1 MVSPTQTRRAF
12 TLIELLVV
20 IAIIAIL
27 IGLLLPAV
35 QKVREAAA
43 RMSCQNNLKQIGLGL
58 HNFHDAASMLP
69 MGGTQSPAG
78 GYGHSWWIL
87 ILPHLEQGNVFNQFD
102 IKGTIN
108 GPHTGLVY
116 SGTNQFNGTL
126 LAGTGQPM
134 LFCPAS
140 PLPRFVLVGSIA
152 GNTQGVASPTYTG
165 IAGGIGHPTA
175 LNRDGETYAHNGIGI
190 TSRGGMLASH
200 EAHKFLDATDG
211 LSNTMIVAEQSDFC
225 RNSAKAPIDCR
236 SDFGHSFSMGPGPA
250 GENRHW
256 NVTSVRYAINNK
268 TWENK
273 GVGDTYYGQNR
284 PIQSAHASGANVL
297 MADGS
302 VRLLT
307 DATTLQTLYNLAN
320 RDDGNVVNF

>member
-1 MVSPTQTRRAF
+1 MLFTTRTRGAF

-27 IGLLLPAV
+27 IRLLLPAV

-58 HNFHDAASMLP
+58 HNFHDANERLP
-69 MGGTQSPAG
+69 HGGTQSPAS
-78 GYGHSWWIL
+78 GYGHSWWLL
-87 ILPHLEQGNVFNQFD
+87 ILPHLEQDNTFRQLD
-102 IKGTIN
+102 LKGTTSA
-108 GPHTGLVY
+108 HTGLVY
-116 SGTNQFNGTL
+116 SGTNQANGTL
-126 LAGTGQPM
+126 LAGKGQPM

-152 GNTQGVASPTYTG
+152 GSTAGVASPTYTG
-165 IAGGIGHPTA
+165 IAGGIGHSTA
-175 LNRDGETYAHNGIGI
+175 LNRDAETYAHSGIGI

-200 EAHKFLDATDG
+200 ESHKFLDATDG
-211 LSNTMIVAEQSDFC
+211 TSNTMVVAEQSDFC
-225 RNSAKAPIDCR
+225 RNAAKAPFDCR
-236 SDFGHSFSMGPGPA
+236 SDFGHSYAMGPGPA

-284 PIQSAHASGANVL
+284 PIQSVHSSGANVL
-297 MADGS
+297 LADGS

-307 DATTLQTLYNLAN
+307 DATPLQTLYNLAN